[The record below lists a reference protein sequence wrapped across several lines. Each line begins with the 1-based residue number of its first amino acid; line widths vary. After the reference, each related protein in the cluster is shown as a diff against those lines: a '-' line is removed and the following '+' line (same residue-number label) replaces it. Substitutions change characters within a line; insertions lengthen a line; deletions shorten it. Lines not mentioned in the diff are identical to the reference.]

1 MKRIPPLGL
10 SLFLTTNHWP
20 LTTVE
25 DNIPRKAFYSI
36 GEVSRITG
44 VNTHVLRYWETQGK
58 LLKPSRRGSRHR
70 IYRPADIQLI
80 FEIKRLREEEKLS
93 LAAMRRQMNHK
104 PEQHRLFPP
113 PPLPAVPMD
122 HQVLTLLKTI
132 RDELLA
138 LKELLD

>member
-1 MKRIPPLGL
+1 MEEE
-10 SLFLTTNHWP
+10 F
-20 LTTVE
+20 
-25 DNIPRKAFYSI
+25 PRKAFYTI

-44 VNTHVLRYWETQGK
+44 VKTHVLRYWENQGK
-58 LLKPSRRGSRHR
+58 LLKPNRRGSRHR
-70 IYRPADIQLI
+70 LYRPADIQLI

-104 PEQHRLFPP
+104 PEQHRVQPRLFSPA
-113 PPLPAVPMD
+113 PLD
-122 HQVLTLLKTI
+122 HQVLSLLKSI

>member
-1 MKRIPPLGL
+1 ME
-10 SLFLTTNHWP
+10 
-20 LTTVE
+20 E
-25 DNIPRKAFYSI
+25 DFPRKAFYSI

-44 VNTHVLRYWETQGK
+44 VHTHVLRYWETQGK

-70 IYRPADIQLI
+70 LYRPADIQLI

-93 LAAMRRQMNHK
+93 LAAMRLQMNHK
-104 PEQHRLFPP
+104 PEQHRLQPRLFAPA
-113 PPLPAVPMD
+113 PLD
-122 HQVLTLLKTI
+122 HQVLSLLKSI